1 MKRYEPILLAIF
13 ASLAGSLFIFRT
25 VSGVP
30 LSPVSQPLQPFPLR
44 DLFEVYL
51 LAKMIITTVNLVLL
65 LLVFVIYI
73 RIYNNTGSKFS
84 LGLVFFTIALI
95 LYAATSNPIL
105 HFLMGFRGIG
115 LGPFTML
122 PDLFTLIASAILLYL
137 SRQ

>member
-13 ASLAGSLFIFRT
+13 ASLAGSLFMFQT
-25 VSGVP
+25 VSGASF
-30 LSPVSQPLQPFPLR
+30 SPVNQPLQPFPLR
-44 DLFEVYL
+44 ELFEIYL

-65 LLVFVIYI
+65 LLVFIIYI
-73 RIYNNTGSKFS
+73 KIYNNTGSKFS
-84 LGLVFFTIALI
+84 LGLVFLTIALI
-95 LYAATSNPIL
+95 LYAVTSNPIL
-105 HFLMGFRGIG
+105 HFLTGFRSIG

>member
-1 MKRYEPILLAIF
+1 MKRYLPILLAVF
-13 ASLAGSLFIFRT
+13 ASLSDGLFIFRM
-25 VSGVP
+25 VSGAP
-30 LSPVSQPLQPFPLR
+30 FSPVNQPLQPLPLR
-44 DLFEVYL
+44 ELFEIYL
-51 LAKMIITTVNLVLL
+51 LAKMIITTVNLILL
-65 LLVFVIYI
+65 LLVFIIYI

-95 LYAATSNPIL
+95 LYAVTSNPIL
-105 HFLMGFRGIG
+105 HVLTGFRGVG